1 MNDVE
6 RLRQISKRTNVDA
19 FPYRPTLAEVN
30 DLIARA
36 CVHRFGI
43 EFLMNGYLGS
53 VAAEFGVHAFTV
65 EAARERVRRTILDQ
79 PSNA

>member
-1 MNDVE
+1 MSDVE
-6 RLRQISKRTNVDA
+6 RLHERSNA
-19 FPYRPTLAEVN
+19 FAFRPTADEVN

-36 CVHRFGI
+36 CVHRFGL

-65 EAARERVRRTILDQ
+65 EAARERVRRTILQQ

>member
-1 MNDVE
+1 MSDPA
-6 RLRQISKRTNVDA
+6 R
-19 FPYRPTLAEVN
+19 LAELSKGTNAFAFRPSTDEVT

-36 CVHRFGI
+36 CKNRFGL

-65 EAARERVRRTILDQ
+65 EAARERIRRTILEQ

>member
-1 MNDVE
+1 MHDVE
-6 RLRQISKRTNVDA
+6 RFRDLSFA
-19 FPYRPTLAEVN
+19 FRPTTDEVN

-36 CVHRFGI
+36 CVHRFGL

-65 EAARERVRRTILDQ
+65 EAAREQVRRTILAQ

>member
-1 MNDVE
+1 MSDVE
-6 RLRQISKRTNVDA
+6 RLRERPNA
-19 FPYRPTLAEVN
+19 FSFRPSADEVN

-36 CVHRFGI
+36 CVHRFGL

-65 EAARERVRRTILDQ
+65 EAARERVRRTIVDQ